1 MRSRWHFLPILAV
14 FALPAWA
21 GDTKDAQKKDG
32 SVSALRRAGREFLQD
47 VESSRKELERDGSAV
62 ALEAREAAKRA
73 FAAVAAEVRGATRE
87 FWDDVIREK
96 ERLREKLR
104 RENHELRARQ
114 KQ

>member
-1 MRSRWHFLPILAV
+1 MRSCWHFLPILAV

-32 SVSALRRAGREFLQD
+32 VSPLRRAGREFLQD
-47 VESSRKELERDGSAV
+47 VESSRKELERDSSAV
-62 ALEAREAAKRA
+62 GLEAREAAKRA
-73 FAAVAAEVRGATRE
+73 FAAAAAEVRGATRE

-104 RENHELRARQ
+104 RENRELRARQ